1 MIARP
6 INSWGASAQ
15 QSQAG
20 VGWDIPENNLLLGL
34 LQGKNPLAQGW
45 LNLASKTPGR
55 SQLYGAWRYGQRL
68 GVWGGKYVAIL
79 CLTMSNSPMN
89 PVFLSSSLQSMS
101 ALFLYVPALH
111 KWPLLIIHESCKR
124 TSTLPS
130 CLRTAQLPWQP
141 QKYILVE
148 HPKPK
153 HIRQLWRCMQCAHVS
168 LHNSLLVHLCRRMQS
183 SSEPAN
189 ERSGASLELH
199 MPHNCGILK
208 QTLEIYMLTHQTCS
222 RNVHHESR
230 ISHVQNTG
238 RSLLP
243 TSSILIVSFA
253 YHTVYKLTKG
263 SSGFTSLVLT

>member
-20 VGWDIPENNLLLGL
+20 VGWDIPESNLLLGL

-79 CLTMSNSPMN
+79 CLTMSHSPTN

-111 KWPLLIIHESCKR
+111 KWPLLIIHESRKR

-153 HIRQLWRCMQCAHVS
+153 HIRQWWWCMQCAHVS
-168 LHNSLLVHLCRRMQS
+168 LHNSLLVHLS
-183 SSEPAN
+183 SYAVQLWTCKWKV
-189 ERSGASLELH
+189 RSVLRTSHASQLWNIETNIGDLYTYTS
-199 MPHNCGILK
+199 NILK
-208 QTLEIYMLTHQTCS
+208 KCT
-222 RNVHHESR
+222 SR
-230 ISHVQNTG
+230 ITHISCTKYRAQLAPNLQHTH
-238 RSLLP
+238 
-243 TSSILIVSFA
+243 SFFRLS
-253 YHTVYKLTKG
+253 YGL
-263 SSGFTSLVLT
+263 